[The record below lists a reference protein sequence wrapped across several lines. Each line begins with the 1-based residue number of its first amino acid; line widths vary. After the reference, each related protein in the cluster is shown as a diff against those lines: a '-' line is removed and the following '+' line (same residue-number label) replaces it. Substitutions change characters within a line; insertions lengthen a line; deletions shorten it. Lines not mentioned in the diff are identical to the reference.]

1 MAKSLHKGD
10 FSLNL
15 FEGSGH
21 DHLVSRTTPRLLH
34 LQEGSR
40 EHLHGL
46 LVRRHASANEDLQFV
61 IHSSLTFV
69 HLAETAFSEFLED
82 LVFARY
88 AFE

>member
-10 FSLNL
+10 FPLNL
-15 FEGSGH
+15 FEGGGH
-21 DHLVSRTTPRLLH
+21 DHLITGTTPRLLH

-46 LVRRHASANEDLQFV
+46 RIRFHESAYEDLPFV

-69 HLAETAFSEFLED
+69 HLAEAALSEFLED
-82 LVFARY
+82 LVLAWY